1 MMKKILAVLF
11 TICILISPTNIIANE
26 QRVLDS
32 AELLSDDEIQ
42 KLEEQIAEIQDMYN
56 IDIVLIT
63 TYYIGEKPVEQFAVD
78 LYNEYFSEDG
88 MLLLIDMNERYIY
101 QTYTGRMITHFT
113 EERKIAIE
121 DVIFEYAGNENYSGL
136 FNAYIREVK
145 GYLDFDHRSFMQ
157 KVLDS
162 DVILVSFLIA
172 VSASYFMMKSKTKK
186 GRLYE
191 NRDKHK
197 KELNQKLVYDIDQ
210 AELFDSKTTRVY
222 IKSKNH
228 SKNSLFSDDIDT
240 ELELLKHSANSSKK
254 LKKHN
259 SSSKSTSYKN
269 NYTGSTTSR
278 SSSGKTTTS
287 TSSSGKTTT
296 NNSSSSDKTHS
307 GRGRNF

>member
-1 MMKKILAVLF
+1 MKKIFAILF
-11 TICILISPTNIIANE
+11 TICILIFPTNIIANE
-26 QRVLDS
+26 KRVFDS
-32 AELLSDDEIQ
+32 VELLTDDEMQ
-42 KLEEQIAEIQDMYN
+42 KLEKQIVEIQDMYN

-63 TYYIGEKPVEQFAVD
+63 TYYSGEKPVEQFAVD
-78 LYNEYFSEDG
+78 LYNEYFFEDG

-121 DVIFEYAGNENYSGL
+121 DVIFEYVGNENYSGL

-145 GYLDFDHRSFMQ
+145 GYLDFDHRSFTQ

-172 VSASYFMMKSKTKK
+172 VSASYYMMRSKTKK

-197 KELNQKLVYDIDQ
+197 RDLNQKLVYDIDQ
-210 AELFDSKTTRVY
+210 AELFDSKTTRVL
-222 IKSKNH
+222 IKSKSH

-240 ELELLKHSANSSKK
+240 ELGLLKHSA
-254 LKKHN
+254 
-259 SSSKSTSYKN
+259 SSSIKYKSSPKSTSYKN
-269 NYTGSTTSR
+269 NYTGSTTN
-278 SSSGKTTTS
+278 K
-287 TSSSGKTTT
+287 SSSGKTTT

>member
-1 MMKKILAVLF
+1 MKKIYLILF
-11 TICILISPTNIIANE
+11 TICILIFPTNIIANE
-26 QRVLDS
+26 QRVFDF

-42 KLEEQIAEIQDMYN
+42 KLEQQIAEIQDLYN
-56 IDIVLIT
+56 IDIVLMT
-63 TYYIGEKPVEQFAVD
+63 TYYSGEKPVQQFAVD
-78 LYNEYFSEDG
+78 LYNEYFFEDG

-101 QTYTGRMITHFT
+101 QTYTGRMITNFT

-136 FNAYIREVK
+136 FDAYIREVK
-145 GYLDFDHRSFMQ
+145 GYLDFDHRSFTQ

-172 VSASYFMMKSKTKK
+172 VSASYYMMRSKTKN

-197 KELNQKLVYDIDQ
+197 RELNQKLVYDIDQ
-210 AELFDSKTTRVY
+210 AELFDSKTTRAY

-228 SKNSLFSDDIDT
+228 SKNSLFSNDIDT
-240 ELELLKHSANSSKK
+240 ELELLKHSASSSKK
-254 LKKHN
+254 PKMHK

-269 NYTGSTTSR
+269 NYTGSTTNR
-278 SSSGKTTTS
+278 
-287 TSSSGKTTT
+287 SSSGKTTT